1 MEQRGK
7 VIWVLIVVAAL
18 CAAAAGLF
26 SLRFLLH
33 KEPKPQAKK
42 QSSSQ
47 AEGQA
52 PPAVVEPNHMD
63 QGIALIKKE
72 ELRLAETLIK
82 DFPGDENPLVIMGEV
97 CRSHGNAVEALKFY
111 KRALKINPMRPDVHA
126 IMGELA
132 AKEGKFAES
141 IAHLRKVL
149 DMQPQT
155 PNAHGRIGELLIK
168 LGDLDRAIESF
179 ERELQIVPSANCYFL
194 IGQSYLMQ
202 KESEKAK
209 ENYEAA
215 IKIDP
220 NHAQAH
226 YGLATVYAKLGNQD
240 RAKRHFE
247 TCRELKAEAREDL
260 IAARTMN
267 DDIIQAR
274 KNSAVGY
281 IKAGQMYRS
290 DGKLRKAEELLQHA
304 ARLDPENVGCLLELA
319 SLYRQ
324 INQPSEVR
332 EIHAKIGQLELKH
345 ADNCIVFGNLS
356 ADLGLLDDAEE
367 AYRNAITL
375 APQKSVAYRKLAR
388 LYLIT
393 KKQLP
398 QARQLAEKA
407 VELEAT
413 AVNYSIL
420 SRACVMNGDGAAGM
434 KAIKRAVELE
444 PRNREY
450 QRYYDLIRRM
460 N

>member
-1 MEQRGK
+1 MGQRRK
-7 VIWVLIVVAAL
+7 AVWALVVAGIL
-18 CAAAAGLF
+18 CAATAGVF
-26 SLRFLLH
+26 SLRFLLE
-33 KEPKPQAKK
+33 KEPKPHAEK

-47 AEGQA
+47 TEGQT
-52 PPAVVEPNHMD
+52 PRTVVEANHMD
-63 QGIALIKKE
+63 QGIAAIKKD
-72 ELRLAETLIK
+72 ELRLAETLIE

-97 CRSHGNAVEALKFY
+97 CRSHGNVVEALNFY
-111 KRALKINPMRPDVHA
+111 KRALKINPMRPDVYA
-126 IMGELA
+126 IMGELS
-132 AKEGKFAES
+132 AKDGKFAES

-149 DMQPQT
+149 DMQPQI
-155 PNAHGRIGELLIK
+155 PGIRGRIGELFMK
-168 LGDLDRAIESF
+168 LGDLDKAIESF
-179 ERELQIVPSANCYFL
+179 EGEVQIVPSADGYFL

-215 IKIDP
+215 IKMDP
-220 NHAQAH
+220 EHARAH
-226 YGLATVYAKLGNQD
+226 YGLATVYVKLGNQD
-240 RAKRHFE
+240 KAKEYSAKFRK
-247 TCRELKAEAREDL
+247 LKAEAREDL
-260 IAARTMN
+260 IAARTMS

-274 KNSAVGY
+274 KNSAVSY

-290 DGKLRKAEELLQHA
+290 GGKLQKAEELLEHA
-304 ARLDPENVGCLLELA
+304 ARLNPENVGCLLELA
-319 SLYRQ
+319 FLYRETNKQ
-324 INQPSEVR
+324 SKVE

-345 ADNCIVFGNLS
+345 ADNCVIFGNLC

-367 AYRNAITL
+367 AYRKAVRL
-375 APQKSVAYRKLAR
+375 APEKSVAYRKLAR
-388 LYLIT
+388 VYLTT
-393 KKQLP
+393 KKQLRE
-398 QARQLAEKA
+398 ARQLAEQA

-434 KAIKRAVELE
+434 KAIKRAVELD